1 NHVAAH
7 VLFVQGCQG
16 DVNPAVTAWDDG
28 DPDAWGPVV
37 DVFAEQLVD
46 AVAAIARGATPS
58 GDRVHI
64 DDARGL
70 RAPVGD
76 TVLGALAGGSQSRA
90 IELLRWHVGDVTL
103 VTVPGEGFH
112 AVERAVRASLG
123 DAVILVGLA
132 PDWHGY
138 LPQP

>member
-1 NHVAAH
+1 
-7 VLFVQGCQG
+7 
-16 DVNPAVTAWDDG
+16 
-28 DPDAWGPVV
+28 
-37 DVFAEQLVD
+37 EQLVD

-58 GDRVHI
+58 GDQVHI

-138 LPQP
+138 LPQPYTDGYEEGLSLGRDGVTEIVDALQRV